1 MYDGTIKNV
10 EDVKAGDLICG
21 DDKTARKVLS
31 TTSGVSKLYKIV
43 PTRGEAWVCND
54 SHILSLKVGYNKR
67 CGSGRFGTKWK
78 KGDIIDIPIEEYL
91 ALSNDKKRRLLQF
104 SVAAEFEK
112 RDIPFDPYCYGAWLG
127 DGGTDR
133 PILHTPSGPM
143 SDYWTSYFESIGFR
157 VHVGY
162 AEKSCQTFCA
172 RSDKQSNSFTD
183 FVRTSSK
190 DTEHGREKFIL
201 DQYLY
206 NDIETRRSVLAGLLD
221 SDGHIHQE
229 TGFEYISKFKNL
241 AFQVKELAESLGIKA
256 KLSEKKCSI
265 KSIRFSEIYYRVRLS
280 GKELGSLPLKEKPL
294 KKVATLRD
302 CAATSFEVEDIGIG
316 EYYGFSVDGNH
327 RFLLGNGVV
336 THNSFPVGLW
346 ILLDW
351 CSAPTCTSSWVA
363 TTTLGAAE
371 DRIWGIISKLWK
383 SSRVKIGNLMDYRH
397 MIVWGGGDGG
407 DERDYRNAIKALA
420 FPQGNEGKKAIDT
433 TRGRKNDRVR
443 LALDEL
449 PEMEMGALTAKINLT
464 SNNDKTFIG
473 IGNPSV
479 GDNPHTRWCMPK
491 GATNFD
497 GVDMGMEKWETETG
511 VCLFYNGMKS
521 PNFQAPAGEPP
532 PFPFLMDRNKQAQM
546 LKQCYGDENAVDYVR
561 NAIGWWPKSGFA
573 QTILTADV
581 IRNAN
586 TNEEP
591 LWDSEGLVKV
601 AGFDTAFTAGGDRCV
616 LTIGKLGYVRGT
628 RNRVLYVEKQH
639 IIQISATASA
649 EFEVQL
655 ATETVRLCREAGV
668 EPKRFGM
675 DVSGDGGRVAQ
686 AIIREWLKYES
697 SGHSIVLISSMGKP
711 TDRIAADVDKRPCNE
726 VYDRIVS
733 EYQYSVF
740 HAFKSRVLYGVDYAS
755 ELGRELCLRRYSIKN
770 KKISIETKND
780 YKSRIGS
787 SPDLSDSLSYAVELA
802 RRYGLVFI
810 GNDKPVPTNRFWAR
824 EEKKVEMPDEEYAS
838 QDWGE
843 D

>member
-1 MYDGTIKNV
+1 VSRDFVGQNGIRQYGMLFPENMNQLEIELYCYAITRGQYGKTYCVKKGLDLSEFNLLSPFEHFIKAVQYMWPTDVVIKNRGYTNTQLLRTL
-10 EDVKAGDLICG
+10 EELCNNDDV
-21 DDKTARKVLS
+21 
-31 TTSGVSKLYKIV
+31 
-43 PTRGEAWVCND
+43 
-54 SHILSLKVGYNKR
+54 
-67 CGSGRFGTKWK
+67 
-78 KGDIIDIPIEEYL
+78 
-91 ALSNDKKRRLLQF
+91 
-104 SVAAEFEK
+104 
-112 RDIPFDPYCYGAWLG
+112 
-127 DGGTDR
+127 
-133 PILHTPSGPM
+133 
-143 SDYWTSYFESIGFR
+143 
-157 VHVGY
+157 
-162 AEKSCQTFCA
+162 
-172 RSDKQSNSFTD
+172 
-183 FVRTSSK
+183 
-190 DTEHGREKFIL
+190 
-201 DQYLY
+201 
-206 NDIETRRSVLAGLLD
+206 VLAGAA
-221 SDGHIHQE
+221 SM
-229 TGFEYISKFKNL
+229 
-241 AFQVKELAESLGIKA
+241 
-256 KLSEKKCSI
+256 
-265 KSIRFSEIYYRVRLS
+265 
-280 GKELGSLPLKEKPL
+280 GK
-294 KKVATLRD
+294 
-302 CAATSFEVEDIGIG
+302 
-316 EYYGFSVDGNH
+316 
-327 RFLLGNGVV
+327 
-336 THNSFPVGLW
+336 SFPVALW
-346 ILLDW
+346 VYLDW
-351 CSAPTCTSSWVA
+351 CAAPHCTSAWVA
-363 TTTLGAAE
+363 TTTLGASE

-383 SSRVKIGNLMDYRH
+383 CASNQIGNLVDYRH
-397 MIVWGGGDGG
+397 MIVWGGATGD
-407 DERDYRNAIKALA
+407 DDKDYRNAIKALA
-420 FPQGNEGKKAIDT
+420 FPQGNEGKKAVDT

-449 PEMEMGALTAKINLT
+449 PEMEMGALTAKVNLT
-464 SNNDKTFIG
+464 SNDDKVFIG

-497 GVDMGMEKWETETG
+497 GVDMGMDKWETETG
-511 VCLFYNGMKS
+511 ICLFYNGMKS
-521 PNFQAPAGEPP
+521 PNFQAPAGEPS
-532 PFPFLMDRNKQAQM
+532 PFPFLMDRTKQAQM

-628 RNRVLYVEKQH
+628 RNRVLYLEKQH
-639 IIQISATASA
+639 VIQISATASA

-655 ATETVRLCREAGV
+655 AIETIRLCREAGV

-726 VYDRIVS
+726 VYDRLVS
-733 EYQYSVF
+733 EYHYSIF
-740 HAFKSRVLYGVDYAS
+740 HGFKSRVLFGVDYAT
-755 ELGRELCLRRYSIKN
+755 ELGRELCLRRYFIKN

-780 YKSRIGS
+780 YKARIGS
-787 SPDLSDSLSYAVELA
+787 SPDLADSFSYAVEMA

-824 EEKKVEMPDEEYAS
+824 DEKKVDMPDEEYAS